1 MKSKTVKLAIITSL
15 LLGMVILVSCEKE
28 KVFPYPY
35 DNTVEEFYAIMEDYY
50 LWIDSIDTYNTDN
63 YGTPEELLEAMR
75 YEPRDKWSYITT
87 IEEDAQ
93 YYQEG
98 TYEGYGFGYAPD
110 SENNLRITYL
120 YESSDLNTFGI
131 TRGWKINKI
140 NGSSVNGDSNLSD
153 LLASS
158 SNSFEFESTTG
169 TIVSETIDKKLITI
183 NTVVHSEVI
192 DVDSKKVGYF
202 VFESFIGP
210 SAEELNTLFEDFK
223 TQQVEELVVDLRYN
237 GGGMLSIA
245 QQLAGLIVPS
255 SLQGSRF
262 LSYEFNNN
270 IYSENPDINFD
281 VSPNTLGLHKVYFIA
296 GKGSASASEAVI
308 NGLAPYIDTYIVGD
322 DTYGKSVGMFS
333 FSSRISN
340 LLYVPIC
347 FKLINSQAYGDY
359 YNGLA
364 ADNYVEDDV
373 LHDFGSEEDVLA
385 SVLDHIETGSFPTF
399 KSKEGIYRAPVKTIR
414 TLEQIRGSI

>member
-1 MKSKTVKLAIITSL
+1 MKSRVLKLTI
-15 LLGMVILVSCEKE
+15 VISFFIGILIFESCEKE
-28 KVFPYPY
+28 KIFPYPY
-35 DNTVEEFYAIMEDYY
+35 ENTVEEFYSIMEDYY
-50 LWIDSIDTYNTDN
+50 LWIDSIGSFDSDD
-63 YGTPEELLEAMR
+63 YGTPHDLLEAMR
-75 YEPRDKWSYITT
+75 YVPRDKWSYITT

-98 TYEGYGFGYAPD
+98 TYEGYGFGYTSD

-120 YESSDLNTFGI
+120 YENSDLKTLGI

-140 NGSSVNGDSNLSD
+140 NGSAVDGDSNLSD

-158 SNSFEFESTTG
+158 SNSFEFESTIG
-169 TIVSETIDKKLITI
+169 TIVSETLDKKLISI

-192 DVDSKKVGYF
+192 NVDSKNVGYF

-210 SAEELNTLFEDFK
+210 SEDELNTLFEDFK

-237 GGGMLSIA
+237 GGGMLSIV
-245 QQLAGLIVPS
+245 QQLAGLIVPT
-255 SLQGSRF
+255 SLNDKKF
-262 LSYEFNNN
+262 LTYEFNDNV
-270 IYSENPDINFD
+270 YSENPDINFV

-296 GKGSASASEAVI
+296 GKGSASASEAII
-308 NGLAPYIDTYIVGD
+308 NGLAPYIETYIVGD
-322 DTYGKSVGMFS
+322 DTYGKPVGMFS

-347 FKLINSQAYGDY
+347 FRLVNSQEYGEY
-359 YNGLA
+359 YNGLP

-373 LHDFGSEEDVLA
+373 LHDFGSEEAALANVLA
-385 SVLDHIETGSFPTF
+385 HIETGSFPTF
-399 KSKEGIYRAPVKTIR
+399 KSKEEIYRAPVKTIR